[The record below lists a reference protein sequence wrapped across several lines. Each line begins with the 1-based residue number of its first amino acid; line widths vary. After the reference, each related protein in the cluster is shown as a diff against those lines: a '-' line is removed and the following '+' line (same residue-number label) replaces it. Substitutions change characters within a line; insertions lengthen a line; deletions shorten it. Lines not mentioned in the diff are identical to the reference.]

1 MISKEEIKHI
11 AELARIGLSETEIE
25 KMGKE
30 LSAILDHMDTLK
42 KVDVSQV
49 DSTSFSVL
57 IENTMREDEI
67 KEAEPTVIERLL
79 ETVPEKKGK
88 LVKVKTVLGS
98 NE

>member
-1 MISKEEIKHI
+1 MINKEEIKHI
-11 AELARIGLSETEIE
+11 AELARIGLSEAEIE
-25 KMGKE
+25 KMEKE

-49 DSTSFSVL
+49 DLTSFSVL

-67 KEAEPTVIERLL
+67 KETEPAVEERLL
-79 ETVPEKKGK
+79 EAVPEKKGK
-88 LVKVKTVLGS
+88 LVKVKTVFGS

>member
-1 MISKEEIKHI
+1 MINKEEIKHI
-11 AELARIGLSETEIE
+11 AELARIGLSEAEIE
-25 KMGKE
+25 KMEKE

-67 KEAEPTVIERLL
+67 KEAEPAVEERLL
-79 ETVPEKKGK
+79 EAVPEKKGK
-88 LVKVKTVLGS
+88 LVKVKTVFGS